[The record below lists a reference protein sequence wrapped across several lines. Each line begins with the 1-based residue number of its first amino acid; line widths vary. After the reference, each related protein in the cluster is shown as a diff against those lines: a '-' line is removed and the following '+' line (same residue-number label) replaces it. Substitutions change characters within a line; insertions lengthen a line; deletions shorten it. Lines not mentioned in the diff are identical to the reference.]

1 MMKTRSMCWKI
12 GHTLLASALLLMSL
26 LQSSTVQGAEQGE
39 PGNNADLLI
48 VVGAGGEA
56 SYSEMFL
63 EWATMLEAVG
73 EEAQARVELLGSL
86 DPDSTE
92 GSLKDLLKKKLEVYS
107 KETQEPLWIALIGH
121 GTFNGRTAKF
131 NVKGPDISS
140 EELAS
145 WLKPLKRPV
154 AVMNTSSASAP
165 FLNAL
170 SGPNRVVL
178 TATRDG
184 FELNFARFGSYLVNA
199 FGSES
204 ADLDKDG
211 QTSLLEAFIMASR
224 QVGEFYEIEGRLASE
239 HALLDDTGDQKG
251 IPANWFKGVRPVK
264 KAEGSNQPDGR
275 IASQFHLIENETES
289 LMSPEIK
296 QQRDLIEQAIFE
308 LRDHREDMGEEA
320 YYERLEALLIPFAEL
335 YQSLDPH
342 HAETNKR

>member
-56 SYSEMFL
+56 SYGEMFL

-170 SGPNRVVL
+170 SGDRKSVV
-178 TATRDG
+178 
-184 FELNFARFGSYLVNA
+184 
-199 FGSES
+199 
-204 ADLDKDG
+204 
-211 QTSLLEAFIMASR
+211 
-224 QVGEFYEIEGRLASE
+224 
-239 HALLDDTGDQKG
+239 
-251 IPANWFKGVRPVK
+251 
-264 KAEGSNQPDGR
+264 
-275 IASQFHLIENETES
+275 
-289 LMSPEIK
+289 
-296 QQRDLIEQAIFE
+296 
-308 LRDHREDMGEEA
+308 
-320 YYERLEALLIPFAEL
+320 
-335 YQSLDPH
+335 
-342 HAETNKR
+342 

>member
-1 MMKTRSMCWKI
+1 MMKTRSMCRKI
-12 GHTLLASALLLMSL
+12 VHTLRASTLLLMSL
-26 LQSSTVQGAEQGE
+26 LQSNLLQGAEQGE

-56 SYSEMFL
+56 SYGEMFA

-73 EEAQARVELLGSL
+73 EEAQARVELLGSS
-86 DPDSTE
+86 DPDSEE
-92 GSLKDLLKKKLEVYS
+92 GSIKDLLKKKIEVYS

-131 NVKGPDISS
+131 NLRGPDISS

-145 WLKPLKRPV
+145 WLKALQRPV

-211 QTSLLEAFIMASR
+211 QTSLLEAFIMAS
-224 QVGEFYEIEGRLASE
+224 
-239 HALLDDTGDQKG
+239 
-251 IPANWFKGVRPVK
+251 
-264 KAEGSNQPDGR
+264 GR
-275 IASQFHLIENETES
+275 ILRNRGSPCFGTCAS
-289 LMSPEIK
+289 
-296 QQRDLIEQAIFE
+296 
-308 LRDHREDMGEEA
+308 
-320 YYERLEALLIPFAEL
+320 
-335 YQSLDPH
+335 
-342 HAETNKR
+342 

>member
-1 MMKTRSMCWKI
+1 MFWKVGPI
-12 GHTLLASALLLMSL
+12 NRHAIMLLMLLFFLGSL
-26 LQSSTVQGAEQGE
+26 RGAE
-39 PGNNADLLI
+39 NVTSKNSADLLI

-56 SYSEMFL
+56 SYGEIFS
-63 EWATMLEAVG
+63 EWATMLQAIG
-73 EEAQARVELLGSL
+73 EEAQAKVELLGP
-86 DPDSTE
+86 DVPDSIE
-92 GSLKDLLKKKLEVYS
+92 GSLKDVFKEKLEAYAM
-107 KETQEPLWIALIGH
+107 ETEEPLWIALIGH
-121 GTFNGRTAKF
+121 GTFNGRVAKF
-131 NVKGPDISS
+131 NVKGPDIST

-199 FGSES
+199 LGSKR

-251 IPANWFKGVRPVK
+251 IPADWFKGVRPVK
-264 KAEGSNQPDGR
+264 IPEGNNRPDGR
-275 IASQFHLIENETES
+275 VAAQFHLIENELES

-296 QQRDLIEQAIFE
+296 KRRDELEQAIFE
-308 LRDHREDMGEEA
+308 LRDHRGDMNEKA
-320 YYERLEALLIPFAEL
+320 YFERLEALLIPFAEL
-335 YQSLDPH
+335 YQSVDSKSTET
-342 HAETNKR
+342 AE